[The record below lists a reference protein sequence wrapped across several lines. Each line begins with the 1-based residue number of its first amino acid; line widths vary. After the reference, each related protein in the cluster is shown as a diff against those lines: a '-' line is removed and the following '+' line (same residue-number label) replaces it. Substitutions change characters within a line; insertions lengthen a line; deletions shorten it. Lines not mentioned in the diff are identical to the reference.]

1 MQNNFKR
8 KTALCTLSAL
18 LAVMPL
24 IQVIQGAALA
34 KPPTDT
40 RPTPK
45 KTRMETDRDRGEA
58 RGTKKAPKRPL
69 PFRPS
74 EKIGADQ
81 AVAFPVD
88 I

>member
-1 MQNNFKR
+1 MQNNSIR
-8 KTALCTLSAL
+8 KMALSILSAL

-24 IQVIQGAALA
+24 IQGAALA
-34 KPPTDT
+34 EPPKGT

-45 KTRMETDRDRGEA
+45 KMKVETEKDRGKVK
-58 RGTKKAPKRPL
+58 GSDMAPGGPI